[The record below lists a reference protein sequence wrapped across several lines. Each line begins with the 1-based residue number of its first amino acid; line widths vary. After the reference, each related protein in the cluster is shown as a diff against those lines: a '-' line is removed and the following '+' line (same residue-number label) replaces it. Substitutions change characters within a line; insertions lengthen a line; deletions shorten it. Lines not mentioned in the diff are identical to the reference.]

1 MDENKEFKTEP
12 AGEAEEMKTAE
23 SAGTTQEQ
31 YSLNDDRRVKAI
43 KPSAL
48 VAKRFFRNRVAVVG
62 LVILIAMF
70 AFCFLGGLISPYG
83 QNEIFYRSE
92 EQLQEYAAA
101 TENEEYR
108 YLELTEEY
116 GAVAKAMT
124 GSAINS
130 EEEAFTVEGT
140 TYTLTE
146 ERDGFYSVYNETG
159 TLIGAAYLDVIN
171 TEDSSVT
178 LTPQFQYDAQMVYS
192 AGGGSFTED
201 GVTYEVDDEGIIT
214 VGGEDFAVISRFI
227 VSTATSGRIITA
239 DFRAAL
245 SEALTEEADSF
256 EYTDADGETA
266 EYLFDYDPSTR
277 IYSVQKDTATRV
289 YDTYR
294 SPDRTHPLGTDKYGM
309 DMLTRIMYGG
319 RVSLL
324 IGFIV
329 MIIETLLG
337 VVFGGLAGFFGGWVD
352 QVIMRIVDVFYCIP
366 TMPLIIIVGAAMDAM
381 QVAAGLRIV
390 LLMFVLGF
398 LDWPYIARMVRGQIL
413 SLREQEFMTAAEAS
427 GIRTRRRIFHHL
439 IPNVIPQL
447 IVMATMS
454 IGGTILTESTLSF
467 LGLGVKFPFASWG
480 NIINDVSNSYV
491 LTSYWFIWIPAGI
504 CILLTVMAFNF
515 VGDGLRDAFD
525 PKMKR

>member
-1 MDENKEFKTEP
+1 MDENKDRVPENENTEQNP
-12 AGEAEEMKTAE
+12 ENNE
-23 SAGTTQEQ
+23 EQ
-31 YSLNDDRRVKAI
+31 YSLNDDRRVRSLR
-43 KPSAL
+43 PSAL

-83 QNEIFYRSE
+83 ENEIFYRSDY
-92 EQLQEYAAA
+92 QLQEYAAA

-108 YLELTEEY
+108 YLELNDEFS
-116 GAVAKAMT
+116 AVVKALT

-130 EEEAFTVEGT
+130 GDDTFSRGDT
-140 TYTLTE
+140 TYTLVE
-146 ERDGFYSVYNETG
+146 ERDGFYSVYLG
-159 TLIGAAYLDVIN
+159 KRLIGAAYLDVIN
-171 TEDSSVT
+171 TTDSSIT
-178 LTPQFQYDAQMVYS
+178 LDPKFQYDAQMLYS
-192 AGGGSFTED
+192 EGGGSFDYD
-201 GVTYEVDDEGIIT
+201 GVTYDVDEDGLIT
-214 VGGEDFAVISRFI
+214 SGGEDFAVISPFI
-227 VSTATSGRIITA
+227 VSTATSGRIISSE
-239 DFRAAL
+239 FRAAL
-245 SEALTEEADSF
+245 TEALNEGLDEF
-256 EYTDADGETA
+256 EFTDADGETA
-266 EYLFDYDPSTR
+266 EYQFDYDPSTH
-277 IYSVQKDTATRV
+277 IYSVLKYTETRV
-289 YDTYR
+289 YDTY
-294 SPDRTHPLGTDKYGM
+294 SYPDGTHWLGTDKYGM

-319 RVSLL
+319 RISLL

-337 VVFGGLAGFFGGWVD
+337 VVLGGLAGYFGGWVD
-352 QVIMRIVDVFYCIP
+352 HLIMRIVDIFYCIP
-366 TMPLIIIVGAAMDAM
+366 TMPLIIIIGAAMDAM
-381 QVAAGLRIV
+381 KVAAGMRIV

-413 SLREQEFMTAAEAS
+413 SLREQEFMLAAEAS
-427 GIRTRRRIFHHL
+427 GIRARRRIFHHL

-491 LTSYWFIWIPAGI
+491 LTNYWFIWIPAGI